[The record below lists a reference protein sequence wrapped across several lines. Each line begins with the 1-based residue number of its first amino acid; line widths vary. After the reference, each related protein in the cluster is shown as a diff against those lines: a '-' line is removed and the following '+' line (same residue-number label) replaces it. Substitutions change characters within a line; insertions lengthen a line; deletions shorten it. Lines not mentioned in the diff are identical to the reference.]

1 MLSKLLAKAI
11 FVAFLLCVTLYGGFV
26 AGVGLHEPDT
36 CFLLALGR
44 WIVQQA
50 SIPKGDP
57 FSFTYR
63 YVSGEHPFVVH
74 QWLTDVVFYMT
85 DRLGGATL
93 LIVLTAGI
101 LTATYV
107 VLCSRLMVNLGLS
120 RVAAI
125 SLCFPVM
132 IASMFVAQARP
143 EIFTLFFC
151 ALTLNVIA
159 DHEDQSA
166 KGSGSDIDWRRIV
179 TLLFISILWA
189 NFHTGYVL
197 VICLLGLRL
206 LVEIVFCV
214 KDRGKRKFDRTWL
227 IALPLSFVATLINP
241 YGAGLWLYLPH
252 HFFNKINATI
262 NELQPLNLKGLAYL
276 GTWVFILLAAI
287 FVLRLGRNAKA
298 ILSRS
303 SDCFFIVAGV
313 AGISAAAHSMRMYSV
328 AYIFLM
334 GAIAVLS
341 KAGSRNMDSG
351 HQFWQRVSDNLAPLY
366 KPERVSWQVI
376 TVAIGSIGC
385 FLMTLIVPAQIPNAT
400 RAFTPPLPAIAY
412 MEQHPLRQNLLN
424 DPHFGDVIMWHLEK
438 PPLLFVDS
446 RYDVYSL
453 SLMDD
458 YWTMYKCQPGWQG
471 LLRKYGIESIF
482 LPPSAHIIETLK
494 HDPAWVVAFADKDS
508 VILEKIH

>member
-1 MLSKLLAKAI
+1 MLSKVLAKAI
-11 FVAFLLCVTLYGGFV
+11 FVAFLLCLALYGGFV

-44 WIVQQA
+44 RIIQEA
-50 SIPKGDP
+50 SIPKSDP
-57 FSFTYR
+57 FSFTYP

-74 QWLTDVVFYMT
+74 QWLTDVVFYVT

-93 LIVLTAGI
+93 LIVLTAAV
-101 LTATYV
+101 LTAANV
-107 VLCSRLMVNLGLS
+107 VLCSRLMVKLGLS
-120 RVAAI
+120 RMAAI

-132 IASMFVAQARP
+132 IASMLVAQARP
-143 EIFTLFFC
+143 EIFTLLFC

-159 DHEDQSA
+159 DREDQSA
-166 KGSGSDIDWRRIV
+166 KSAGSDIDWRLII

-197 VICLLGLRL
+197 IICLLGLRL
-206 LVEIVFCV
+206 LVEIVFCT
-214 KDRGKRKFDRTWL
+214 KDRGKTKFDRTWL
-227 IALPLSFVATLINP
+227 IALPLSFVATLANP
-241 YGAGLWLYLPH
+241 YGVGLWLYLPH

-276 GTWVFILLAAI
+276 GTWVFILLAAV
-287 FVLRLGRNAKA
+287 FFWRLKRNAKV
-298 ILSRS
+298 ILSRAS
-303 SDCFFIVAGV
+303 YCFFILAGF
-313 AGISAAAHSMRMYSV
+313 AGILAAVHSMRMYSV
-328 AYIFLM
+328 AYMLLM

-341 KAGSRNMDSG
+341 KADNHNMDG
-351 HQFWQRVSDNLAPLY
+351 AHQFWQRVSENLALLY
-366 KPERVSWQVI
+366 MPERVSWH
-376 TVAIGSIGC
+376 TTMVAVSIIGC
-385 FLMTLIVPAQIPNAT
+385 FLMTLIVPPQIPTST

-412 MEQHPLRQNLLN
+412 MSRHPIRQNLLN

-453 SLMDD
+453 SLMND

-482 LPPSAHIIETLK
+482 LPPSACIIETLK
-494 HDPAWVVAFADKDS
+494 HDPAWVVAFEDKDS